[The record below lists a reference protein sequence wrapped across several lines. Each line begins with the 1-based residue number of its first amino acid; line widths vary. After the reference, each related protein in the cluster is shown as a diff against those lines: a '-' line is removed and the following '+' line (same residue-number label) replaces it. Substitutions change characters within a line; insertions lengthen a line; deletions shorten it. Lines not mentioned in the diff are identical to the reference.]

1 MRRLRPE
8 RTRDVCEAWHIRE
21 QWNECAG
28 ANPVVDQP
36 TGQPSKAVASLGGIG
51 DGFGVV
57 EAYAAGRRC
66 FDERFPLAGWKF
78 PGPDV
83 PSAPVN
89 NADVARKVVQSLG
102 PAMLGEIIGRAA
114 DCNAVRSDSARHQA
128 RTVTVVAAANREI
141 EAVFDQ
147 VHRPVAKRQLQ
158 FELGVLCGNFR
169 QHWRDAATAEKDWR

>member
-57 EAYAAGRRC
+57 EAYAAGRRY

-89 NADVARKVVQSLG
+89 NADVARKIVQSLG
-102 PAMLGEIIGRAA
+102 PAMLAQINGPPAHPHPL
-114 DCNAVRSDSARHQA
+114 RSATARH
-128 RTVTVVAAANREI
+128 
-141 EAVFDQ
+141 
-147 VHRPVAKRQLQ
+147 HP
-158 FELGVLCGNFR
+158 
-169 QHWRDAATAEKDWR
+169 

>member
-21 QWNECAG
+21 QWKECAG
-28 ANPVVDQP
+28 ANSVVDQP
-36 TGQPSKAVASLGGIG
+36 MGQPSKAVASLGGIG

-57 EAYAAGRRC
+57 EAYAARRRC

-89 NADVARKVVQSLG
+89 NANVARKVVQSLG
-102 PAMLGEIIGRAA
+102 PAKLGEIRGLAA
-114 DCNAVRSDSARHQA
+114 DCNAVRSDNARHNA
-128 RTVTVVAAANREI
+128 RPDTDVAAADLEI
-141 EAVFDQ
+141 E
-147 VHRPVAKRQLQ
+147 
-158 FELGVLCGNFR
+158 
-169 QHWRDAATAEKDWR
+169 